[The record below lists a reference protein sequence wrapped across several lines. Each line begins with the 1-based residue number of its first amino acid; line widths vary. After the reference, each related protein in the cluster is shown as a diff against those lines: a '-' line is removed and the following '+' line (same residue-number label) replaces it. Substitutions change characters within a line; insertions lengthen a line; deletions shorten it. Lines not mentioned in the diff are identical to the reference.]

1 MTLPDLVADLAAILD
16 RDLRALRREL
26 EAYPDER
33 LIWREVPG
41 LPNSAGTLAL
51 HLAGN
56 LQHYNGAGWGGT
68 GYVRNR
74 DAEFAR
80 RDVPR
85 AELVAEIERARM
97 AVAAGLE
104 RVDVEA
110 LAQEYPEAIAEMRV
124 RTGEYLVH
132 LCTHF
137 TYHLGQ
143 LDAHR
148 RVVTG
153 DSRGVGALKP
163 MELRGARRESPLN
176 EVRESP

>member
-1 MTLPDLVADLAAILD
+1 MGDVAASVAAVLD

-26 EAYPDER
+26 EAYPDEGQ
-33 LIWREVPG
+33 IWHEVPG

-56 LQHYNGAGWGGT
+56 LQHYVGAKLGAT
-68 GYVRNR
+68 SYVRNR

-80 RDVPR
+80 RGVSR
-85 AELVAEIERARM
+85 AELIEEVERARA
-97 AVAAGLE
+97 AVAG
-104 RVDVEA
+104 A
-110 LAQEYPEAIAEMRV
+110 LAQAPAGAEAEEFPEVIGTHRF
-124 RTGEYLVH
+124 RTGDYLVH

-153 DSRGVGALKP
+153 NPAGVGAVRP
-163 MELRGARRESPLN
+163 AELASARN
-176 EVRESP
+176 AGG

>member
-1 MTLPDLVADLAAILD
+1 MRSELAASIAAILD

-33 LIWREVPG
+33 MIWQDVPG

-56 LQHYNGAGWGGT
+56 LQHYIGTRWAGT

-74 DAEFAR
+74 DAEFGR
-80 RDVPR
+80 RGVSR
-85 AELVAEIERARM
+85 AELVAEIERART
-97 AVAAGLE
+97 AVAAGLAQ
-104 RVDVEA
+104 VPAEA
-110 LAQEYPEAIAEMRV
+110 MAEDYPEVITRARI
-124 RTGEYLVH
+124 RTGDYLVH

-153 DSRGVGALKP
+153 NAEGVGALRP
-163 MELRGARRESPLN
+163 AELGTARPAGD
-176 EVRESP
+176 

>member
-1 MTLPDLVADLAAILD
+1 MSTSLAAGVAAVLD

-33 LIWREVPG
+33 QIWQDVPN

-56 LQHYNGAGWGGT
+56 LQHYIGARWGGT
-68 GYVRNR
+68 GYVRDR

-80 RDVPR
+80 RGVSR
-85 AELVAEIERARM
+85 AELVAEVERARA
-97 AVAAGLE
+97 AVAAALP
-104 RVDVEA
+104 RVPAEA
-110 LAQEYPEAIAEMRV
+110 LGQDYPELIAESRV
-124 RTGEYLVH
+124 RTDEYLVH
-132 LCTHF
+132 LCSHF

-148 RVVTG
+148 RIVTG
-153 DSRGVGALKP
+153 RSEGVGALRP
-163 MELRGARRESPLN
+163 AELGSARRIEA
-176 EVRESP
+176 